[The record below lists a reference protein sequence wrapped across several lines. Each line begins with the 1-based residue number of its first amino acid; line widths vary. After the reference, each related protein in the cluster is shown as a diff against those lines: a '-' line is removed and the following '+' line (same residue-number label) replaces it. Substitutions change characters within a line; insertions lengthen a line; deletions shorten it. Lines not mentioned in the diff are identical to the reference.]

1 MVRADGW
8 VGQVGQE
15 SRSGRFDLVCSINLR
30 QKTSISPTFL
40 ELLMHSDQISRWGNM
55 GEAVVRHEPGK
66 YSQVARS
73 ISISIM
79 ESFRCVCVCVLKLT
93 RLPIF
98 SKKLNSAIDKS
109 L

>member
-15 SRSGRFDLVCSINLR
+15 SRSGRFVLVLREKKNLHLADLSG
-30 QKTSISPTFL
+30 TS
-40 ELLMHSDQISRWGNM
+40 HSDQISRWGNM

-79 ESFRCVCVCVLKLT
+79 ESWRCVCVCIKV
-93 RLPIF
+93 
-98 SKKLNSAIDKS
+98 D
-109 L
+109 

>member
-15 SRSGRFDLVCSINLR
+15 SRSGRFVLVCSIIFAKKNLHLADLSG
-30 QKTSISPTFL
+30 TS
-40 ELLMHSDQISRWGNM
+40 HSDQISRWGNM

-66 YSQVARS
+66 YSQVATSIS

-79 ESFRCVCVCVLKLT
+79 E
-93 RLPIF
+93 
-98 SKKLNSAIDKS
+98 
-109 L
+109 